1 MLKALMLRKKIDE
14 RNKQLQALRDAAAD
28 FEKREAELASA
39 IDEAAQGTEEE
50 QKAVEEAV
58 DSFEAEKSANAE
70 ETKRLEGEIE
80 DLEKELKEI
89 ERAQE
94 EAAKP
99 KPEEETRSAKIER
112 KDNKIMNKRFIFEK
126 LTLEQRSAIFESDRF
141 KEFANE
147 IRSAIKEQRA
157 LTNAGLTIPT
167 ELLEVLR
174 WKIEEY
180 SKLVR
185 KVNLQTVNGNARQ
198 IIPGAIPEAVWTE
211 MCGNLNELALTF
223 NDVEVDAYKVGGYI
237 PVCNA
242 VIEDTDVDL
251 VGIVLEALAKGM
263 GLALDKAIVYGS
275 GTKMPLGIV
284 TRLAQTSEPASYPST
299 ARTWVDLHTSNV
311 KTGSGATGTNLFK
324 EIINNSACADDK
336 GYANDGIMWLMNHKT
351 KVKLMAEAIEVNAAG
366 ALVAGMDAQMPV
378 IGGEIIELSF
388 IPDNNVV
395 FGYGQLYVL
404 AERAGFRLDN
414 SEHAMFVNDKTVFRG
429 KARYDGQP
437 SIAEAFG
444 VLTIVNSAPTTSG
457 ISFASDTANP

>member
-1 MLKALMLRKKIDE
+1 MLKALMLKNKITE
-14 RNKQLQALRDAAAD
+14 RNKQLQALKDAAAE
-28 FEKREAELASA
+28 FEKREAELASD
-39 IDEAAQGTEEE
+39 IEEAATKGEEE
-50 QKAVEEAV
+50 QKAVESAV
-58 DSFEAEKSANAE
+58 EDFEAEKNANVE
-70 ETKRLEGEIE
+70 EQKKLEDELAN
-80 DLEKELKEI
+80 LEKELAET
-89 ERAQE
+89 EAEQE
-94 EAAKP
+94 KAAKTE
-99 KPEEETRSAKIER
+99 PEARDNKQTER
-112 KDNKIMNKRFIFEK
+112 KEVRTMRTRMFDK
-126 LTLEQRSAIFESDRF
+126 LTLEQRSQIFESDRF
-141 KEFANE
+141 KGFANE
-147 IRSAIKEQRA
+147 IRSAIQEQRA

-251 VGIVLEALAKGM
+251 VGIVLDALAKGM
-263 GLALDKAIVYGS
+263 GLALDKAIVYGN

-284 TRLAQTSEPASYPST
+284 TRLAQTTQPASYPAT

-311 KTGSGATGTNLFK
+311 KTGTGATGTSLFK

-336 GYANDGIMWLMNHKT
+336 GYNNDGIMWLMNHKT
-351 KVKLMAEAIEVNAAG
+351 KVKLMSEAIEVNSAG
-366 ALVAGMDAQMPV
+366 ALVAGMDGQMPV

-388 IPDNNVV
+388 IPDNNIV

-444 VLTIVNSAPTTSG
+444 VLSITSSAPTTSG

>member
-1 MLKALMLRKKIDE
+1 MLKALILKKKIDE
-14 RNKQLQALRDAAAD
+14 RSKALQSLKDAAAD
-28 FEKREAELASA
+28 FEKREAELASDIEDA
-39 IDEAAQGTEEE
+39 SNGTDEEKKT
-50 QKAVEEAV
+50 VEEAV
-58 DSFEAEKSANAE
+58 EAFEEEKKSNAE
-70 ETKRLEGEIE
+70 EIKRLEGEIE
-80 DLEKELKEI
+80 DLENELKETEAQQAAAVEAPTE
-89 ERAQE
+89 ERAKE
-94 EAAKP
+94 PARKEIRTMK
-99 KPEEETRSAKIER
+99 TR
-112 KDNKIMNKRFIFEK
+112 MFEK
-126 LTLEQRSAIFESDRF
+126 LSVEQRSAIFESDRF
-141 KEFANE
+141 KAFASE
-147 IRSAIKEQRA
+147 IRSAIMEQRA

-180 SKLVR
+180 SKLIR
-185 KVNLQTVNGNARQ
+185 KVNLQYVNGVGRQ

-251 VGIVLEALAKGM
+251 VGIVLDALAKGM
-263 GLALDKAIVYGS
+263 GLALDKAIVYGN

-284 TRLAQTSEPASYPST
+284 TRLAQTSEPATYPAT

-311 KTGSGATGTNLFK
+311 KTGTGATGLNLIK
-324 EIINNSACADDK
+324 EIIKNSACADDK
-336 GYANDGIMWLMNHKT
+336 GYANNGMMWLMNHKT
-351 KVKLMAEAIEVNAAG
+351 KVALLAEAVEVNAAG
-366 ALVAGMDAQMPV
+366 AIVAGLDAQMPIV
-378 IGGEIIELSF
+378 GGEIIELSF
-388 IPDNNVV
+388 IPDNNIV
-395 FGYGQLYVL
+395 FGYGDLYVL

-429 KARYDGQP
+429 KARYDGEP